1 MGCIRRQAVLSVEQL
16 ALTVVEKSAEGV
28 VGGWLH

>member
-1 MGCIRRQAVLSVEQL
+1 MGCIRRQAVLSVEQS
-16 ALTVVEKSAEGV
+16 ALTAVEKSAEGV